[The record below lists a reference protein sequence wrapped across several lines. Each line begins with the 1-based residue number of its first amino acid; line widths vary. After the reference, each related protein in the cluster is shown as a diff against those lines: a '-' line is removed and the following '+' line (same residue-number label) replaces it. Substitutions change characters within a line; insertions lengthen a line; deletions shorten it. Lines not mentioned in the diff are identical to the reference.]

1 MTIEKI
7 TDAILTIKKV
17 CLTHSNCANCPLRD
31 KYNGC
36 SISQSD
42 WIVPCSWK
50 VTDEDFVELKKLNKE
65 I

>member
-1 MTIEKI
+1 MTTEKI
-7 TDAILTIKKV
+7 IDAILTIKKV
-17 CLTHSNCANCPLRD
+17 CLTHFDCTNCPLRD

-36 SISQSD
+36 SISDND
-42 WIVPCSWK
+42 WVNPCCWE

>member
-1 MTIEKI
+1 MTTEKI
-7 TDAILTIKKV
+7 VDAISIIKKV
-17 CLTHSNCANCPLRD
+17 CLTYSDCTNCPLRD
-31 KYNGC
+31 KYNRC

-42 WIVPCSWK
+42 WITPCSWK